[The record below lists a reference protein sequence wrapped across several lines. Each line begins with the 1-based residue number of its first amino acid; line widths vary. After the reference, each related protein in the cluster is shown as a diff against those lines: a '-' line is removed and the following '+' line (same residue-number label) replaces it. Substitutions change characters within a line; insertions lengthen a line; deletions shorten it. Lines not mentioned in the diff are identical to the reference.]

1 MNIFMERL
9 AFESG
14 GDFMVL
20 KNIFSKKPEAEDVE
34 DGESYVEVNVMDS
47 VEKKMGSMGIRV
59 ERLTEFSDTD
69 RILKH
74 VRKGS
79 VIFLKIK
86 DLKEKDM
93 GELKRA
99 VEKLKKSVIA
109 NNGDIAGV
117 ESDWL
122 IITPEY
128 AAVERA

>member
-1 MNIFMERL
+1 MGGVIMPQFRKIFAKRPDEN
-9 AFESG
+9 E
-14 GDFMVL
+14 
-20 KNIFSKKPEAEDVE
+20 EE
-34 DGESYVEVNVMDS
+34 GETYVEVNVMDS
-47 VEKKMGSMGIRV
+47 QERKTGTMGIRI
-59 ERLTEFSDTD
+59 EKLTEFSDTD

-74 VRKGS
+74 IRKGS

-86 DLKEKDM
+86 DLREKDM

-99 VEKLKKSVIA
+99 VDKLKKTVIA

-122 IITPEY
+122 ILTPEF

>member
-1 MNIFMERL
+1 
-9 AFESG
+9 
-14 GDFMVL
+14 MVM
-20 KNIFSKKPEAEDVE
+20 KNIFSRKPEVE
-34 DGESYVEVNVMDS
+34 ESEEGESYVEVNVMDS
-47 VEKKMGSMGIRV
+47 QERKTGTMGIRI

-74 VRKGS
+74 IRKGS

-99 VEKLKKSVIA
+99 VDKLKKTVIA

-122 IITPEY
+122 ILTPEY